1 MSDIRVLLAN
11 DLTAEGI
18 ESAKPLIVKAKKD
31 ADIVQA
37 KADVATRLLDEASAS
52 AATKLVPAASDKK

>member
-1 MSDIRVLLAN
+1 
-11 DLTAEGI
+11 
-18 ESAKPLIVKAKKD
+18 
-31 ADIVQA
+31 VQA